1 MKIDT
6 CMYTCCNFKYICF
19 KVCFQVCFQ
28 VCLLVI
34 EGLYSYDTNNIIIQ
48 IGYCMILLLLLLIIM
63 NHMIIYTYMIKQFI
77 YDKQPH
83 HQEVSFHYVVI
94 TSQLFSA
101 YIANLTGSF
110 GKNVP
115 PSHLV
120 YISLIKVEGLLVPY
134 IVINFDIVNSGTSV
148 QRYAYLK
155 PSTDEIHHFS
165 SITH

>member
-63 NHMIIYTYMIKQFI
+63 NHMIIYIYMIKQFI

-83 HQEVSFHYVVI
+83 HQEVPLRCHHFIAIFGIY
-94 TSQLFSA
+94 SQSNGILWKKCA
-101 YIANLTGSF
+101 Y
-110 GKNVP
+110 P
-115 PSHLV
+115 P
-120 YISLIKVEGLLVPY
+120 G
-134 IVINFDIVNSGTSV
+134 IVNQGRRSICPV
-148 QRYAYLK
+148 HCL
-155 PSTDEIHHFS
+155 HFRHRQLRNVGLALR
-165 SITH
+165 IVGPFFWTK

>member
-1 MKIDT
+1 
-6 CMYTCCNFKYICF
+6 MYTCCNFKYICF

-63 NHMIIYTYMIKQFI
+63 NHMIIYIYMIKQFI

-83 HQEVSFHYVVI
+83 HQEVPLRCHHFIAIFGIY
-94 TSQLFSA
+94 SQS
-101 YIANLTGSF
+101 TGSF

-120 YISLIKVEGLLVPY
+120 YISLIKVEGLLVPHTHSPVSGALLLLYYSAQPILRGLRDLFSPY
-134 IVINFDIVNSGTSV
+134 IVTHFDIVNS
-148 QRYAYLK
+148 
-155 PSTDEIHHFS
+155 
-165 SITH
+165 

>member
-6 CMYTCCNFKYICF
+6 GLYTCCNFKYICF

-63 NHMIIYTYMIKQFI
+63 NHMIIYIYMIKQFI

-83 HQEVSFHYVVI
+83 HQEVPLRCHHFIAIFGIY
-94 TSQLFSA
+94 SQSNGILWKKCA
-101 YIANLTGSF
+101 TQ
-110 GKNVP
+110 P
-115 PSHLV
+115 PG
-120 YISLIKVEGLLVPY
+120 IY
-134 IVINFDIVNSGTSV
+134 IVNQG
-148 QRYAYLK
+148 RR
-155 PSTDEIHHFS
+155 STGPVHCHKFR
-165 SITH
+165 HR